1 MRKKL
6 FTKFLVV
13 FLIAF
18 AISVVLQRIF
28 KVNLN
33 DLENLVNSF
42 GLLAPVAYSV
52 ILTLGLSVPFN
63 PVSDYLTVNLAAFLF
78 PPFVAIAGTFIAH
91 TTSLTINYWVARK
104 FGWRLLSKITS
115 SEEAKYLHALSLKI
129 HPSQI
134 FWLRWL
140 LPVTAIGIDV
150 VSYASGLSGL
160 NFFRFYLASIVPWT
174 FISIL
179 FFSSTSFVI
188 DRSTILF
195 FIPGAIIVVT
205 PLVVLY
211 LMRKNTHVKGKNFL
225 LKLAGS
231 FKPKSSLK
239 TKGEKRRQV

>member
-6 FTKFLVV
+6 FTKFLVI
-13 FLIAF
+13 FLVAF
-18 AISVVLQRIF
+18 AISVVLQRIS
-28 KVNLN
+28 KVSLS

-78 PPFVAIAGTFIAH
+78 HPLAAIIGTFIAH
-91 TTSLTINYWVARK
+91 TFSLSINYWVARK
-104 FGWRLLSKITS
+104 FGWKLLSKITS
-115 SEEAKYLHALSLKI
+115 GEEAKYLHALSLKI

-150 VSYASGLSGL
+150 VSYASGLSNL

-179 FFSSTSFVI
+179 FFSSTNFVI

-195 FIPGAIIVVT
+195 FVPGAIIVVT

-211 LMRKNTHVKGKNFL
+211 LMRKNAHVKGKNL
-225 LKLAGS
+225 LAKIWHS
-231 FKPKSSLK
+231 FKP
-239 TKGEKRRQV
+239 RIRA